1 MKKVILFSIL
11 SIIFVLTSCKKE
23 QKTEEVKETKKVEE
37 KTDVKTEV
45 KVEEKKE
52 EVKEEVKVEEKK
64 APKGSIP
71 FEFPLQEKL
80 NAQNGD
86 LVLCPPLLWIED
98 AFKKGGDNQTF
109 IYYGAYVQ
117 ESGSLTSKVK
127 GLAGTEME
135 IPNSMIVPIKKGQ
148 KAKPGDII
156 LTHWQSGSGMQRAIV
171 IEGGTEEEPMIRY
184 LDLDYDNP
192 AGVGQKDDKC
202 KKDTF
207 HVMKDDFEL
216 GSSIAVKDGSSYK
229 HYQVLNI
236 IDNKILALG
245 FAGRVSVVDKA
256 NAIAIP
262 VKYVPKV
269 KENVFVVAIGSFR
282 PGVVTKLDTKI
293 GRVFVEYEFGGQ
305 KQTTA
310 FPFGQII
317 SKLP

>member
-11 SIIFVLTSCKKE
+11 SIIFALTSCKKE

-37 KTDVKTEV
+37 K
-45 KVEEKKE
+45 KE
-52 EVKEEVKVEEKK
+52 EVKEDVKTEEKK
-64 APKGSIP
+64 VTKGSIP

-86 LVLCPPLLWIED
+86 FVLTPPLLWIED
-98 AFKKGGDNQTF
+98 GFKKGGDNQTF

-117 ESGSLTSKVK
+117 ETGSFTSKVK

-135 IPNSMIVPIKKGQ
+135 IPNSMIIPIKKGQ

-171 IEGGTEEEPMIRY
+171 IEGGSEEEPMIRY

-207 HVMKDDFEL
+207 HIMKDDFEL
-216 GSSIAVKDGSSYK
+216 GSSIAVKDGNSYK
-229 HYQVLNI
+229 HYQILNI

-245 FAGRVSVVDKA
+245 FAGRITVIDKA

-282 PGVVTKLDTKI
+282 PGVVTKLDEKI

-305 KQTTA
+305 KQTGA